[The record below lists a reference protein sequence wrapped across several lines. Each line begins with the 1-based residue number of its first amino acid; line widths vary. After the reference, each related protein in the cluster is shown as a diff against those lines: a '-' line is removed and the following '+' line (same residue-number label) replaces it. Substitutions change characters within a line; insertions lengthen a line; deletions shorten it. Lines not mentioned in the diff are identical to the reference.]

1 MKTNVIPSLYKE
13 KYVFKICNKIKFD
26 ANVIQLNDQY
36 FALQKNLN
44 LSLELADKD
53 GFFTIKSCF

>member
-1 MKTNVIPSLYKE
+1 MKTKVIPSLYKE
-13 KYVFKICNKIKFD
+13 KYVFKICNKIKFN
-26 ANVIQLNDQY
+26 ANVIQFNDQY

-53 GFFTIKSCF
+53 GFCT